1 MSAVVAAFASQD
13 ALIDAR
19 ARLRSENLGQIEA
32 YTPAALPEDEEGSN
46 SPLPLV
52 IFLAGMLGA
61 AFTFALETYS
71 DVVNWPVNVGGRP
84 EFSWPAFVPVAFE
97 MGILWAISAGFFG
110 YVIVGG
116 LSRLWDPVDE
126 AAAMRNASRDQWV
139 LAVHTDDREALERAR
154 RILESYHPLSVEH
167 LSAELEEVP
176 A

>member
-1 MSAVVAAFASQD
+1 MSAVVAAFATQG

-19 ARLRSENLGQIEA
+19 ARLRAEGLGQIEA
-32 YTPAALPEDEEGSN
+32 YTPAALPEDEEGRG

-71 DVVNWPVNVGGRP
+71 DVLNWPVDVGGRP

-110 YVIVGG
+110 YVIFGG

-126 AAAMRNASRDQWV
+126 AEAMRNASRDQWV
-139 LAVHTDDREALERAR
+139 LAVHSEDQATLDRAR
-154 RILESYHPLSVEH
+154 RILETWQPVSVEYIGT
-167 LSAELEEVP
+167 ELEEVP